1 MCVNPRTTRSC
12 IIEKPGAAVRMRE
25 RLVALGWSETE
36 IEIIII
42 AAPVGFV
49 KPDLDTGC
57 EKDT

>member
-1 MCVNPRTTRSC
+1 
-12 IIEKPGAAVRMRE
+12 MRE